1 MNTFQSSTRIK
12 NNENDPNSSIKSEPN
27 LKDSGLLDEKYL
39 LMEKMSLLPSDKN
52 EIITTIQNSLLKIN
66 FQKVTIENI
75 SAYICDKIY
84 KFRKLIILDIFQLI
98 FDINHYRPKIEYLC
112 LLNEIITHNFGIDKT
127 ENDFIVILT
136 LIKKKVFPYI
146 KAICSDLNYQLSK
159 FNKENVNYFVNEW
172 KKNKYFSND
181 LIKEIKFE
189 LKIRDSPDITGTKH
203 EINCLQNMV
212 NYGEIKIDQA
222 LIDYS
227 RQLETLDRNKDNKQ
241 RKNML
246 KIEKELIQK
255 QMKLYQ
261 THIQQ
266 LKDINML
273 INKIDECQKEI
284 NGYNN

>member
-1 MNTFQSSTRIK
+1 MSNFQRSTKIK
-12 NNENDPNSSIKSEPN
+12 NNENDPNHAIKSEPN
-27 LKDSGLLDEKYL
+27 LKDSVLLDEKVL
-39 LMEKMSLLPSDKN
+39 LMEKLSLLPSDKN

-75 SAYICDKIY
+75 SSYICDKIFKY
-84 KFRKLIILDIFQLI
+84 RRLIILDIFQLI

-127 ENDFIVILT
+127 ENDFSLILT
-136 LIKKKVFPYI
+136 LIKKEVFPYF
-146 KAICSDLNYQLSK
+146 KAICSDLNYQLLK

-172 KKNKYFSND
+172 KKNNYFSNE

-227 RQLETLDRNKDNKQ
+227 RQCEALNRNKDNKQ

-246 KIEKELIQK
+246 KMEKELIQK

-261 THIQQ
+261 TQIQQ

-284 NGYNN
+284 NG

>member
-1 MNTFQSSTRIK
+1 
-12 NNENDPNSSIKSEPN
+12 
-27 LKDSGLLDEKYL
+27 
-39 LMEKMSLLPSDKN
+39 
-52 EIITTIQNSLLKIN
+52 
-66 FQKVTIENI
+66 
-75 SAYICDKIY
+75 
-84 KFRKLIILDIFQLI
+84 
-98 FDINHYRPKIEYLC
+98 
-112 LLNEIITHNFGIDKT
+112 
-127 ENDFIVILT
+127 
-136 LIKKKVFPYI
+136 
-146 KAICSDLNYQLSK
+146 
-159 FNKENVNYFVNEW
+159 
-172 KKNKYFSND
+172 
-181 LIKEIKFE
+181 
-189 LKIRDSPDITGTKH
+189 
-203 EINCLQNMV
+203 MV

-246 KIEKELIQK
+246 KMEKELIQK